1 VESQPAYYD
10 FGADYDYDDY
20 DYDYDT
26 ADYAYDGAG
35 SSWVRGVY
43 G

>member
-10 FGADYDYDDY
+10 FGADYDY